1 VVAVRQHQLQVVEVV
16 AEAVVEAVVS
26 TINIKI
32 RSCQVVVAAVELRQ
46 VVEVVHQHLVVAL
59 QRLLLLDQTCQEVLH
74 QLVVA
79 AAQVVVWLV
88 LLRVLWLNMDLRI
101 HILKQRCSQTLKKNL
116 DSNQNL
122 KI

>member
-1 VVAVRQHQLQVVEVV
+1 VVEVV

-59 QRLLLLDQTCQEVLH
+59 QQQLLQDQICQ
-74 QLVVA
+74 VVHLQPQVEMA
-79 AAQVVVWLV
+79 HQVVV
-88 LLRVLWLNMDLRI
+88 
-101 HILKQRCSQTLKKNL
+101 
-116 DSNQNL
+116 
-122 KI
+122 